1 MMFSRC
7 IQGFGNGMMFGYGS
21 GPFSGNWFISMIF
34 MAVLAVLTISAIA
47 LIIRKITNL
56 NKSHANDAF
65 LEELKTR
72 FVKGEITEEEYMKKK
87 NIINKLNS

>member
-1 MMFSRC
+1 MYSRC
-7 IQGFGNGMMFGYGS
+7 IQGFGNGMMFGYRS
-21 GPFSGNWFISMIF
+21 GPFSGNWFVSMII
-34 MAVLAVLTISAIA
+34 MVVLAVLIISAVI
-47 LIIRKITNL
+47 LIIRKFTNL
-56 NKSHANDAF
+56 NKSHVNDAF